1 MAARAAVQDLID
13 VGAYVPGTNKLVD
26 AAVACEDE
34 IKAFLTQSVDEESTA
49 EQSWAKL
56 RQLVQQ
62 LEAQAD
68 GNDT

>member
-1 MAARAAVQDLID
+1 
-13 VGAYVPGTNKLVD
+13 
-26 AAVACEDE
+26 VACEDE